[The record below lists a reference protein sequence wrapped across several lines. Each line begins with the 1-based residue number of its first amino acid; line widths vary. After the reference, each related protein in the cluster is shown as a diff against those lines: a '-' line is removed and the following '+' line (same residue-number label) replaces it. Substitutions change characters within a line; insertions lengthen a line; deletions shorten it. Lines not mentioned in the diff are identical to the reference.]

1 MPSLTLKNVPE
12 PLHRQ
17 LREAA
22 AHNHRSL
29 NGEVIARLEAQFAR
43 EQSVHTQREQLD
55 RLRARLPAIDHHAI
69 DRLKRQGRP

>member
-12 PLHRQ
+12 ALHQQ

-43 EQSVHTQREQLD
+43 EHSAHAQREQLD
-55 RLRARLPAIDHHAI
+55 RLRARLPTIDHGAIDSF
-69 DRLKRQGRP
+69 KRQGRP